1 MLYTKILFGLGS
13 FWHGLKKKIVGDK
26 IIDEKAAEHKEQF
39 TALVREI
46 KNVFRHDGLLLSLTV
61 LPNVNS
67 SGEFL
72 NSFLRKSLMLFNS
85 IKFLRGLVFFSITID
100 FMKNRYF
107 NLSNTRLFFFKSRK
121 NINGK
126 KSQDEGNQIAV

>member
-1 MLYTKILFGLGS
+1 MAFVNSAHSLIKTFGFDGLDLAWEFPENKPKKIRGAFGS
-13 FWHGLKKKIVGDK
+13 FWHGLKKKIVGDS

-67 SGEFL
+67 SGKR
-72 NSFLRKSLMLFNS
+72 NK
-85 IKFLRGLVFFSITID
+85 
-100 FMKNRYF
+100 
-107 NLSNTRLFFFKSRK
+107 
-121 NINGK
+121 
-126 KSQDEGNQIAV
+126 